1 MSPKN
6 NELPNNAHVALANP
20 QGAINAERDFP
31 WRVRLQTISEIDK
44 ILFVRHLEVLMRSGF
59 SISDG
64 LKTVAKQVE
73 NTRFKA
79 VVDGL
84 SRNVESGTSLS
95 ASLARYPRVF
105 PEVMVNIV
113 EAGEETGEMSDLLA
127 RLAVHMK
134 KVHALKSKVR
144 SAMIYPSVVLVAMI
158 AVSIVT
164 ITFVVPRMTVLFE
177 SSGAELPLPT
187 RILIGIS
194 DALIQHGLWYALI
207 LIGLIVLALRAL
219 RNPKVRLA
227 FDKFLLKLPVF
238 GRVIQKT
245 NIANFTRTL
254 SSFLKTDIPIVRTFN
269 VVGMTL
275 GNRAYRE
282 VVAEAAEKLR
292 QGVSISSVLLAHGKL
307 FPPVVTQIFVTGEQT
322 GTLET
327 IIEEIAEFYEADV
340 DELLGNL
347 ATIIEPVL
355 ILILGAG
362 VALLAV
368 AVLLPLMSLSSVI

>member
-6 NELPNNAHVALANP
+6 NALPNNTHIALANP
-20 QGAINAERDFP
+20 QGAINAEREFP

-84 SRNVESGTSLS
+84 ARDVESGTSLS
-95 ASLARYPRVF
+95 TSLARYPNVF
-105 PEVMVNIV
+105 PDVMVNIV

-127 RLAVHMK
+127 RLAIHMK
-134 KVHALKSKVR
+134 KLHALKSKVR

-177 SSGAELPLPT
+177 SSNAQLPLPT

-194 DALIQHGLWYALI
+194 DALIQHGLWFALI
-207 LIGLIVLALRAL
+207 LVGLIVLVLRVL
-219 RNPKVRLA
+219 RNPKARLA
-227 FDKFLLKLPVF
+227 FDKFLLKLPLF
-238 GRVIQKT
+238 GRIIQKT

-292 QGVSISSVLLAHGKL
+292 QGVSISSVLLSHGKL

-340 DELLGNL
+340 DELLSNL